1 MLAFNDCLPLK
12 VIPMGLQLMVNIRG
26 HFTGLVKWFILW
38 STTSIVSCKKFD
50 YNLTDT
56 CLKQYQ
62 SLLIW
67 STHNMEVSNL
77 NTLYLRRLYEPANAD
92 SSLIQK
98 TFINT
103 QLPPVTSLIFCC
115 TVRRINGAIHYI
127 ISIICTPSPSQLANL
142 FLSYCFL
149 LYFKWKIN

>member
-12 VIPMGLQLMVNIRG
+12 VIPMGLQSMVNIRG

-50 YNLTDT
+50 YNLTYT

-77 NTLYLRRLYEPANAD
+77 NTCTSEDCMNQQTLTHHWFRKPSLTP
-92 SSLIQK
+92 SSLQWHHCS
-98 TFINT
+98 FAALWEESME
-103 QLPPVTSLIFCC
+103 Q
-115 TVRRINGAIHYI
+115 
-127 ISIICTPSPSQLANL
+127 SIICTPSPSQLANL

>member
-50 YNLTDT
+50 YNLTYT

-77 NTLYLRRLYEPANAD
+77 NTCTSEDCMNQQTLTHHWFRKPSLTP
-92 SSLIQK
+92 SSLQWHHWSFAALWEESMEQS
-98 TFINT
+98 T
-103 QLPPVTSLIFCC
+103 
-115 TVRRINGAIHYI
+115 
-127 ISIICTPSPSQLANL
+127 ICTPSPSQLANL